1 MDYNEQSIR
10 LNEVKDEEW
19 LKIVTELTK
28 WVGMKLR
35 FKTQYGAHSDYN
47 LGGNPTAYYVDGAVE
62 KLFTGEWKWKQE
74 KYTLLE
80 QLQVIAGSMMSENVR
95 KASSAKIKM
104 VPTETE
110 ELINLADREDY
121 WEEEEEEKEEKNRLF
136 DEALAACSEGDEELS
151 LYVMALQASQNMD
164 EICTLLAWDKRKVYV
179 VQRKLH
185 RKICNYFK
193 QRNE

>member
-1 MDYNEQSIR
+1 
-10 LNEVKDEEW
+10 
-19 LKIVTELTK
+19 
-28 WVGMKLR
+28 
-35 FKTQYGAHSDYN
+35 
-47 LGGNPTAYYVDGAVE
+47 
-62 KLFTGEWKWKQE
+62 
-74 KYTLLE
+74 
-80 QLQVIAGSMMSENVR
+80 
-95 KASSAKIKM
+95 M